1 MSNFCQVEQGEK
13 KTDNIMSER
22 DDVIAK
28 RIIRE
33 HKQLSAN
40 KFNHLH
46 QGNKFLGRQC

>member
-13 KTDNIMSER
+13 ETNSIMTEG

-28 RIIRE
+28 RVVRE
-33 HKQLSAN
+33 HEQLSAN

-46 QGNKFLGRQC
+46 